1 MLRID
6 DTDAE
11 RSTDAFETDIRA
23 DLEWMGMDGIAKIG
37 NHRGL
42 HDMMKLLLCWL
53 SLAAPMP
60 AMKPKKNYRLSARPS
75 FRQAAHQFMIAPG
88 LS

>member
-23 DLEWMGMDGIAKIG
+23 DLEWMSMGWDCEDRQSSRLARYDEALAILVESGRAYA
-37 NHRGL
+37 
-42 HDMMKLLLCWL
+42 CYETQEEL
-53 SLAAPMP
+53 SLEAQGP
-60 AMKPKKNYRLSARPS
+60 A
-75 FRQAAHQFMIAPG
+75 FGQAAHQFMIAPG
-88 LS
+88 